1 MFLISGPSSV
11 LRAFEWLAN
20 AACVLL
26 QNVICLCSLSMAG
39 KWQLFDKL
47 FDRESLYPSSIFSRY
62 NQHIVDLCKGG
73 VSVDFCDSTASA
85 QGDDGYLFFFGL
97 YVVRPIGSPFNF
109 KTPSNPNADI
119 DISDPLNAGYFERV
133 TTWWGNYEDWEEQ
146 PALSFFTY
154 IPLLLLLVLLPLLQ
168 FVLSLMVAAFHF
180 VSMILQ
186 LILLPVLVA
195 SDYDFIQALS
205 RRSAIS

>member
-11 LRAFEWLAN
+11 LRALEWLAK

-26 QNVICLCSLSMAG
+26 RNVICLCSLSMSG
-39 KWQLFDKL
+39 KWELFDKL
-47 FDRESLYPSSIFSRY
+47 DRETLYPSSIFARY
-62 NQHIVDLCKGG
+62 NQHIVDSCKGG
-73 VSVDFCDSTASA
+73 VSVEFCDSTASA
-85 QGDDGYLFFFGL
+85 QGDDGYIFLFSL
-97 YVVRPIGSPFNF
+97 YVVRPIGSLFNL

-146 PALSFFTY
+146 PALSFFAY
-154 IPLLLLLVLLPLLQ
+154 IPLLLLLIPLPLLQ

-180 VSMILQ
+180 F
-186 LILLPVLVA
+186 P
-195 SDYDFIQALS
+195 
-205 RRSAIS
+205 